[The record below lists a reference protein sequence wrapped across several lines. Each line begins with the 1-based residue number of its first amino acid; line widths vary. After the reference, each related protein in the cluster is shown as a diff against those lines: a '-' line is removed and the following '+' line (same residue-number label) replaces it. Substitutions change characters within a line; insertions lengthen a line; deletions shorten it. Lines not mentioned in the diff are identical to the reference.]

1 MAETLASL
9 VLRLTDGDLG
19 ELIEDY
25 RWHCDCLAQEQMHF
39 MRTGRYRLSSFADAA
54 AEVYE
59 NAHYMGRYMNAL
71 LLTQVLWGN
80 HTEALLF
87 YTERFLGTNPDHYHH
102 LEIGPGHGLLLYF
115 AALDP
120 RAKSIEAWDVSD
132 ASLNMTTP
140 YYASA
145 LSGPLICAAGMS

>member
-1 MAETLASL
+1 
-9 VLRLTDGDLG
+9 
-19 ELIEDY
+19 
-25 RWHCDCLAQEQMHF
+25 
-39 MRTGRYRLSSFADAA
+39 
-54 AEVYE
+54 
-59 NAHYMGRYMNAL
+59 
-71 LLTQVLWGN
+71 
-80 HTEALLF
+80 
-87 YTERFLGTNPDHYHH
+87 
-102 LEIGPGHGLLLYF
+102 LLYF